1 MSTSTEQNTI
11 SAPSPK
17 GRRRWIKVDVDDE
30 LFAHLHIRA
39 AESRMRFLP
48 YLRRFLVEARSYPS
62 RPGKDTDSKAESC
75 RAPEQSA
82 SVGAGRE
89 SAGNCAITPHQG
101 ISP

>member
-30 LFAHLHIRA
+30 LFTELHIRA

-48 YLRRFLVEARSYPS
+48 YLRKFLVEARSYPS
-62 RPGKDTDSKAESC
+62 RPGENTDADAKAC
-75 RAPEQSA
+75 RAS
-82 SVGAGRE
+82 R
-89 SAGNCAITPHQG
+89 
-101 ISP
+101 